1 MANNVAYKRKPR
13 KSTFR
18 RRKPYSKS
26 KKATPMKAMVKTIVK
41 KAMAR
46 NVENKKNSITN
57 TSLGFYQQG
66 NVTITSSYVN
76 NIIPSIPQT
85 VTESGRIGN
94 NVTVKSLVLNGYL
107 RMNSTGL
114 SGEEL
119 YSPNQFLVRIFIGRL
134 KLTNSSPITANLNVL
149 LRTGINTF
157 PFDSGT
163 GLSLCRRINKE
174 EWTIY
179 YDKIHKIGVSQ
190 PRIISTTTNS
200 IYTTNAGIS
209 NNDFKLC
216 KLIKID
222 CTKMIPKK
230 FVYTDAGTF
239 PTNTGLYI
247 FGGLVDSL
255 TSDVGLSSPA
265 VMLDYDIE
273 MSYEDA

>member
-1 MANNVAYKRKPR
+1 MNGKTRILRRPRTYRKRAPVRKRTRNVKPTT
-13 KSTFR
+13 K
-18 RRKPYSKS
+18 
-26 KKATPMKAMVKTIVK
+26 MVKAIVK
-41 KAMAR
+41 KEMAKEI
-46 NVENKKNSITN
+46 ENKKNSITN

-66 NVTITSSYVN
+66 NVTIVSSYVN
-76 NIIPSIPQT
+76 NIIPSIAQT

-94 NVTVKSLVLNGYL
+94 NVTVKSLILNGYL

-134 KLTNSSPITANLNVL
+134 KLTNSSPITANLNTL

-174 EWTIY
+174 EWSIY

-190 PRIISTTTNS
+190 PRIIQSTTNS
-200 IYTTNAGIS
+200 IYTTNAGIA

-273 MSYEDA
+273 ISYEDA